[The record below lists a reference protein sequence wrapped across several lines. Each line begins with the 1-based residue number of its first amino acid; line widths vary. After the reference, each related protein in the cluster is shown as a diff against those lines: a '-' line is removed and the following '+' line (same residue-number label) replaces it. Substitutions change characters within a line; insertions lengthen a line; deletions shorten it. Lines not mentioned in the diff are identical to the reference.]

1 MVKLNLQSILSCIFI
16 VVIYAVNSYG
26 QNPIPVFNSPEPNAV
41 AMMQSIETPASYYTG
56 TVNVSIPL
64 YSFKAGSTTIPIEL
78 SYQASGIKVAQEAT
92 WVGLGWNLNTGGK
105 ITRVVR
111 GVEDFGR
118 DDIQFYID
126 NKGYFYSPD
135 TINIDD
141 TLEYL
146 DFNYQYDTEPDLF
159 YYSFPGYSGKFL
171 TSPGKKGQT
180 LDQNP
185 LDISIEEDSIVIFD
199 DKGIRYLFEPGTKVR
214 SYTDSY
220 ENRINYELT
229 IDPNKYSPDYI
240 STWNLVKITF
250 PNGENVEYNYSLN
263 WPYNYK
269 SPVTVSDNNISNQ
282 SRDGFTNEQLL
293 MLNNPPGH
301 LPNAYDYKYTFQEY
315 SEKTLES
322 IHFPGGKMDFITSS
336 DRKDCK
342 GQYSAKRL
350 TDIKIYNRFD
360 ETTPVQEWEFSYSYF
375 NESYLGYDDEELY
388 LRLKLDTIQK
398 KGMPPYIFSYDES
411 IALPRKNSPSFDHWG
426 YYNGEPNTYLENGIT
441 YDMILPE
448 HLPKTDITQLID
460 PFEERNDP
468 FNYFPIYFEGAK
480 REVNENYAK
489 AAILKEL
496 TFPTRDTRYFTFE
509 SNKYNGDGFY
519 DNIPENIQVVC
530 IPDAEGVSKTSE
542 VLMNINMKQEVSFLS
557 SFMFPPDVTI
567 PDYSVNGF
575 IYFQLYKRG
584 EIDTTIFSL
593 INSYKYYSPADNNI
607 RWDVMLEA
615 GTYKLELYSDG
626 YIIPSVNADYVH
638 MELNPGK
645 NITGPGLRIASV
657 SDQQKT
663 TYYSYEENDITTG
676 KLISDPRYIMFYWMG
691 ETYIDENG
699 ISQTDL
705 SGTPTDV
712 DIAVVRSSS
721 STYPV
726 AGFSS
731 TIGYDKVSSYSI
743 VGHDTITT
751 TKYFYNEQENIFTYG
766 LPNLPNIP
774 VHSNGLTKRVE
785 YKSNQKLVKSQDF
798 VYGMSAQQE
807 IYAFRKD
814 VVHWDSDFYLLTS
827 EWWTLNSKSNTLFE
841 ENGMV
846 VSQESYEYN
855 PDNHA
860 VKKSTTINSSGDV
873 IKNQTL
879 YSVDFQTTGP
889 NNTTTLLEK
898 NMLTLPYRS
907 ETLVNEKLTDGTVF
921 YYNELGQLTNIYKLE
936 NESTLTGF
944 SPLELLFHTYY
955 VPENEFTYN
964 SAHKLAQ
971 SQKENDIPVAYY
983 WGYNNQYPVAKI
995 ENMLSDN
1002 ISVNQAQLLNN
1013 IENYTDFEDSYSYEN
1028 WENLNKQIRDSFPE
1042 NTRVTTYAYHP
1053 LVGMTASTD
1062 VNGKSSYY
1070 GYDIY
1075 GRLNEVKD
1083 NERKILKQ
1091 YEYHYAEN
1099 TPQTPSAP
1107 TNISVTAISDTE
1119 TEISWENTDSEAS
1132 HNIYWTNVPGGPFNG
1147 PIAVAQN
1154 ETSYLHTQLTP
1165 DTPYYYM
1172 VKAQKGGLES
1182 QESDTVTVT
1191 TKQSRPEASLITTI
1205 TSNSPSTVN
1214 LVWSESLHAT
1224 AYKVYR
1230 GTSSG
1235 NVTTLLATKGISELS
1250 FNDSGLSAGTEYFY
1264 KVDAYNDDH
1273 TTSSLV
1279 HSIFTVPSQ
1288 PGPISGVTQTCP
1300 GETKT
1305 FSIDPVNGSN
1315 SYNWNLPSGYTVISG
1330 ENTNSIT
1337 VITSNNTGD
1346 VQVAAANNSGQ
1357 GIYRSHNVQI
1367 LETPAN
1373 PLITENCGSTLLEV
1387 STTVPNVSYNW
1398 YEPVSGANKTA
1409 LSHTVLQDNT
1419 NVHLRAINT
1428 EDGCTMSKEINVN
1441 VKEMPVT
1448 PSINTSLTNEQCGS
1462 TTITR
1467 NEPIDGSAWYWQ
1479 TSETGT
1485 STDYSSPTHSTSTGI
1500 AYLKALSSE
1509 GCWGNAATIN
1519 VNVRQMPGVPDEP
1532 SSSGY
1537 CGSVTLNLSTPPAGE
1552 NWYWQT
1558 SITGASTTDQSVQKQ
1573 FTSDQTTYLR
1583 ARSTDDCWGMVR
1595 VVNVDVGEIPS
1606 NPTQPT
1612 QTKSCGSTLVSLSFP
1627 SGNTGYWQTNSTN
1640 KSTSSPA
1647 VTSTYNTDENRYLR
1661 SRHNNSGCWSSSI
1674 LVSIDVNEIPATP
1687 QIGTATP
1694 VSSSQIRITW
1704 TDQSNNETGFNIYRS
1719 AGLGLPYTRAG
1730 STNAGI
1736 TSFTDGGLEPAT
1748 PYIYKV
1754 RSKKDACESGES
1766 GMASATTLPD
1776 LPATPGGISGQT
1788 SDICKNGVLTYSV
1801 ASVSGATGYDWV
1813 VPSGWTIQSGQNT
1826 RTLTVKA
1833 GTNGGTLKVR
1843 AKNSAGVS
1851 SYRTASLS
1859 MRPLPAQPGIIS
1871 GLSMMGYNAE
1881 TTYSI
1886 PAVSGALSYNW
1897 TVPTGVTILS
1907 GQGSTSISV
1916 RWGLHSGNITVKVVN
1931 CTGTGPQR
1939 TKYVEYKPG
1948 GGIVDPWE

>member
-1 MVKLNLQSILSCIFI
+1 MVRLNLQSILSCIFI
-16 VVIYAVNSYG
+16 VVICAVNSYG
-26 QNPIPVFNSPEPNAV
+26 QNPIPEFNSPEPNAV
-41 AMMQSIETPASYYTG
+41 AVMQSIETPASYYTG
-56 TVNVSIPL
+56 AVNVSIPL
-64 YSFKAGSTTIPIEL
+64 YSFKAGGTTIPIEL
-78 SYQASGIKVAQEAT
+78 NYQTSGIKVAQEAT
-92 WVGLGWNLNTGGK
+92 WVGLGWNLTTGGK
-105 ITRVVR
+105 ITRIVR

-118 DDIQFYID
+118 DDIPYYMD

-135 TINIDD
+135 IINIENE
-141 TLEYL
+141 TEYI
-146 DFNYQYDTEPDLF
+146 NHSYQYDTEPDLF

-185 LDISIEEDSIVIFD
+185 LDINIEEDSIVIVD

-214 SYTDSY
+214 SYNDSY

-240 STWNLVKITF
+240 STWNLTNILF
-250 PNGENVEYNYSLN
+250 PNGEIVEYNYSHSF
-263 WPYNYK
+263 PYNYK
-269 SPVTVSDNNISNQ
+269 SPVNVSVNVFTNQ
-282 SRDGFTNEQLL
+282 SRDGFTEEQLM
-293 MLNNPPGH
+293 MLDNPPGSA
-301 LPNAYDYKYTFQEY
+301 PNTYDYKYNFQEY

-322 IHFPGGKMDFITSS
+322 INFPGGSINFVTTE
-336 DRKDCK
+336 DRNDCK
-342 GQYSAKRL
+342 GQYPAKRL
-350 TDIKIYNRFD
+350 TDIKIYNSFD

-375 NESYLGYDDEELY
+375 NESYLGDNEEELY
-388 LRLKLDTIQK
+388 LRLKLDTLQK
-398 KGMPPYIFSYDES
+398 SGMPPYIFSYDES

-426 YYNGEPNTYLENGIT
+426 YYNGEPNTYIENDIT

-448 HLPKTDITQLID
+448 HLPTSPNLHLLDTNSINIY
-460 PFEERNDP
+460 PF
-468 FNYFPIYFEGAK
+468 IYFDGAI
-480 REVNENYAK
+480 RNANENYAK
-489 AAILKEL
+489 AAILKQL
-496 TFPTRDTRYFTFE
+496 TFPTGDTRYFTFE

-519 DNIPENIQVVC
+519 DNISENIQAVC
-530 IPDAEGVSKTSE
+530 VPDVIGQSKTSE
-542 VLMNINMKQEVSFLS
+542 VLMNINMKQKVNFQS

-584 EIDTTIFSL
+584 EMDTTIFSL

-615 GTYKLELYSDG
+615 GTYKLELHSDG

-638 MELNPGK
+638 MEFNLGK

-657 SDQQKT
+657 SDKQKT
-663 TYYSYEENDITTG
+663 THFYYEENGLTTG
-676 KLISDPRYIMFYWMG
+676 KLISNPRYIMFYWTG
-691 ETYIDENG
+691 ELIVDENG
-699 ISQTDL
+699 LAQPDL
-705 SGTPTDV
+705 SATPTDF
-712 DIAVVRSSS
+712 DIMVVRSSS
-721 STYPV
+721 STHPV

-743 VGHDTITT
+743 VDHDTITT
-751 TKYFYNEQENIFTYG
+751 TKYFYNEQENMFTYG
-766 LPNLPNIP
+766 LPNLPNTP

-798 VYGMSAQQE
+798 NYGMKAQE
-807 IYAFRKD
+807 DIYAFRKD
-814 VVHWDSDFYLLTS
+814 VAHWDTDFYLLTS
-827 EWWTLNSKSNTLFE
+827 EWWALNSKSDTLFE

-860 VKKSTTINSSGDV
+860 VKKSTTTNSNGDV

-889 NNTTTLLEK
+889 NNTITLVEK
-898 NMLTLPYRS
+898 NMITLPYRS

-936 NESTLTGF
+936 NEGTLTGF
-944 SPLELLFHTYY
+944 SPSELLFHTYY

-964 SAHKLAQ
+964 SAHKLVQ

-1002 ISVNQAQLLNN
+1002 ISVSQAQLLNN

-1042 NTRVTTYAYHP
+1042 NTRITTYAYHP

-1070 GYDIY
+1070 GYDAN

-1083 NERKILKQ
+1083 NEEKILKQ
-1091 YEYHYAEN
+1091 YEYHYAEVI
-1099 TPQTPSAP
+1099 PQNPSAP
-1107 TNISVTAISDTE
+1107 TNVTVTALSDTE

-1132 HNIYWTNVPGGPFNG
+1132 HNIYWANVPGGPFNG

-1172 VKAQKGGLES
+1172 VKALKGGLES
-1182 QESDTVTVT
+1182 GESETVAVT
-1191 TKQSRPEASLITTI
+1191 TKQGRPEVSLITTI
-1205 TSNSPSTVN
+1205 TSNSSSTVN

-1224 AYKVYR
+1224 GYKVYR
-1230 GTSSG
+1230 GTTSG

-1264 KVDAYNDDH
+1264 RVDAYNNDY
-1273 TTSSLV
+1273 TTSSIV
-1279 HSIFTVPSQ
+1279 HSVFTIPPQTGLV
-1288 PGPISGVTQTCP
+1288 SGVTQTCP

-1305 FSIDPVNGSN
+1305 FSVDPVNGAN
-1315 SYNWNLPSGYTVISG
+1315 SYTWNLPSGYTVISG
-1330 ENTNSIT
+1330 ENSNSIT
-1337 VITSNNTGD
+1337 VITGNNTGD
-1346 VQVAAANNSGQ
+1346 VQVAGVNNSGV
-1357 GIYRSHNVQI
+1357 GIYRTHNVKI
-1367 LETPAN
+1367 LETPAD

-1398 YEPVSGANKTA
+1398 YEPVSGVDNTA

-1419 NVHLRAINT
+1419 NVHLRVINT
-1428 EDGCTMSKEINVN
+1428 EDGCIMSKEINVH

-1448 PSINTSLTNEQCGS
+1448 PSINASLTNEQCGS

-1467 NEPIDGSAWYWQ
+1467 NEPVDGSTWYWQ
-1479 TSETGT
+1479 TSAT
-1485 STDYSSPTHSTSTGI
+1485 STSTSNSGTTYSTTTGT
-1500 AYLKALSSE
+1500 AYLRALSSE
-1509 GCWGNAATIN
+1509 GCWGSANTIN
-1519 VNVRQMPGVPDEP
+1519 VNVRQIPGAPDEP

-1558 SITGASTTDQSVQKQ
+1558 SITGTSTSDQSGQKQ
-1573 FTSDQTTYLR
+1573 FTADQTTYLR
-1583 ARSTDDCWGMVR
+1583 AKSTGGCWGMVR
-1595 VVNVDVGEIPS
+1595 AVNVDVGEVPS
-1606 NPTQPT
+1606 DPAQPT
-1612 QTKSCGSTLVSLSFP
+1612 QTKICGSTEVSLSVP
-1627 SGNTGYWQTNSTN
+1627 SGNTWYWQTNSTN

-1647 VTSTYNTDENRYLR
+1647 TTSTYSADENRYLR

-1674 LVSIDVNEIPATP
+1674 LVPIDVNEIPATP

-1694 VSSSQIRITW
+1694 VSNSQIRITW

-1719 AGLGLPYTRAG
+1719 AGLGLPYTSAG

-1736 TSFTDGGLEPAT
+1736 TNFTDNGLEPAT

-1754 RSKKDACESGES
+1754 HSKKGACESEGS
-1766 GMASATTLPD
+1766 GIISTTTLPD
-1776 LPATPGGISGQT
+1776 LPATPGTISGQT
-1788 SDICKNGVLTYSV
+1788 SDICKNEVLTYSV

-1813 VPSGWTIQSGQNT
+1813 IPSGWSIQSGQNT

-1843 AKNSAGVS
+1843 AKNSAGAS

-1859 MRPLPAQPGIIS
+1859 IRPLPVQPGIIS
-1871 GLSMMGYNAE
+1871 GLSTIGYNTV

-1886 PAVSGALSYNW
+1886 SAISGTLSYNW

-1916 RWGLHSGNITVKVVN
+1916 RWGLHSGNITVDAVN
-1931 CTGTGPQR
+1931 CTGTGAQR
-1939 TKYVEYKPG
+1939 TKYVEYSSG